1 MPRLTMENLLTPQEI
16 ADVLGVSKSTIYQW
30 THQEYIPHVKLGRF
44 VRFRTSEVQKWLDR
58 KSLAGR
64 KTRKVSPDEL
74 SL

>member
-44 VRFRTSEVQKWLDR
+44 VRFRQSVIEKWIEKR
-58 KSLAGR
+58 ESCGR
-64 KTRKVSPDEL
+64 QTRRIDFNS
-74 SL
+74 

>member
-44 VRFRTSEVQKWLDR
+44 VRFRKSAIEIWLE
-58 KSLAGR
+58 KKAKKGR
-64 KTRKVSPDEL
+64 DKKRIDIDL
-74 SL
+74 S